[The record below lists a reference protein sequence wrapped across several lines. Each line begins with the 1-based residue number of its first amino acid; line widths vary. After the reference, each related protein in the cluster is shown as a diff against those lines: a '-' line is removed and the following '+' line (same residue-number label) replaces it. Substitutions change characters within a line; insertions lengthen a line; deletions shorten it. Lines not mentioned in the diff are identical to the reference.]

1 MLTIP
6 DVLLPPSRHT
16 EISNVA
22 YLYTVLQ
29 FLRSVFDYFECDTS
43 GFHVA
48 CEVTL

>member
-1 MLTIP
+1 MLIIP
-6 DVLLPPSRHT
+6 DVPLPLSGPT

-22 YLYTVLQ
+22 YLYAGLGSL
-29 FLRSVFDYFECDTS
+29 FGCFECDTN

>member
-1 MLTIP
+1 MLCIP
-6 DVLLPPSRHT
+6 DVPLPLGRHT

-22 YLYTVLQ
+22 YLCIVLQ
-29 FLRSVFDYFECDTS
+29 FLGSVFDCFECDTN

>member
-6 DVLLPPSRHT
+6 DVPLPLSGPT

-22 YLYTVLQ
+22 YLYTGLQ
-29 FLRSVFDYFECDTS
+29 FLGSVFDCFECDTN

>member
-6 DVLLPPSRHT
+6 DVPLPPGRHT

-22 YLYTVLQ
+22 YLYTILQ
-29 FLRSVFDYFECDTS
+29 FLGSVFDCFECDMN

-48 CEVTL
+48 CAVTL